1 MPAACGIVRCGRACA
16 ASVAAGGP
24 PASLGAAAWVGR
36 ARPRGG
42 GRAKGFGFKMARRA
56 RGAST
61 FASLRPP
68 ARKAIGASLSAGA
81 QGGGLLLSSRCG
93 LGRAAHA

>member
-61 FASLRPP
+61 FASLRP